1 MAPKKISKTRQ
12 KIHDVYEENEYASL
26 KQNQT
31 RARSLTVGTTTG
43 GIIEVGMR
51 GDLAN
56 LWYLLHPV
64 EAVEII
70 EQLAAAAG
78 LQVAMRPK
86 QDFTSWRSWDTTIP
100 GCTHWVGAAPW
111 QLSDEQREYLTEVRA
126 KNIQAI
132 EESKK
137 VEALQEAK
145 NEPE

>member
-1 MAPKKISKTRQ
+1 
-12 KIHDVYEENEYASL
+12 
-26 KQNQT
+26 
-31 RARSLTVGTTTG
+31 
-43 GIIEVGMR
+43 
-51 GDLAN
+51 
-56 LWYLLHPV
+56 
-64 EAVEII
+64 
-70 EQLAAAAG
+70 
-78 LQVAMRPK
+78 MRPK

>member
-12 KIHDVYEENEYASL
+12 KIHDVYEENEYANL
-26 KQNQT
+26 KQSQT

-43 GIIEVGMR
+43 GIIEVNMR
-51 GDLAN
+51 GDFSN
-56 LWYLLHPV
+56 LWYVLHPV

-100 GCTHWVGAAPW
+100 GTAHWLGAAPW
-111 QLSDEQREYLTEVRA
+111 QLNDEQREYLGEVRA

-145 NEPE
+145 NELE

>member
-1 MAPKKISKTRQ
+1 MAPKKISRTRQ
-12 KIHDVYEENEYASL
+12 KIHDVYEENEYAAL

-51 GDLAN
+51 GDLSH

-100 GCTHWVGAAPW
+100 GSAHWLGAAPW
-111 QLSDEQREYLTEVRA
+111 QLPDEEREYLGQVRA
-126 KNIQAI
+126 KNVQAI

-137 VEALQEAK
+137 IEALQEAK
-145 NEPE
+145 NESE

>member
-1 MAPKKISKTRQ
+1 MASKKTSETRQ
-12 KIHDVYEENEYASL
+12 KIHEIYEENEYASL

-31 RARSLTVGTTTG
+31 RARSLTIGNTTG
-43 GIIEVGMR
+43 GIIEVNMR
-51 GDLAN
+51 GDFTN